1 MFTGIIEEIGKID
14 SITRKGN
21 SLSLRI
27 KAEKIMSDISIGD
40 SIAVN
45 GICLTVTEFTRDGFC
60 LDSMRETLEKTSLKN
75 SKVGDL
81 VNLERAM
88 TANGRFG
95 GHIVT
100 GHIDGVGKI
109 VEIKKDEIATWYSI
123 ESNKK
128 IMQYIIEKGSIAI
141 DGVSLTIVDFTKD
154 SFRVSVI
161 PHTLK
166 ETILSNKKIG
176 SIVNLE
182 NDCVGKYI
190 ERILNINKKQE
201 SNISRE
207 FLLKHG
213 F

>member
-109 VEIKKDEIATWYSI
+109 VEIKKDEIATWYRI

>member
-45 GICLTVTEFTRDGFC
+45 GICLTVTEFTKDGFC

-109 VEIKKDEIATWYSI
+109 VEIKKDEIATWYRI

-161 PHTLK
+161 PHTFK

-190 ERILNINKKQE
+190 ERILNINKEQE

>member
-161 PHTLK
+161 PHTFK

-190 ERILNINKKQE
+190 ERILNINKEQE

>member
-109 VEIKKDEIATWYSI
+109 VEIKKDEIATWYRI

-161 PHTLK
+161 PHTFK

-190 ERILNINKKQE
+190 ERILNINKEQE

>member
-161 PHTLK
+161 PHTFK

>member
-45 GICLTVTEFTRDGFC
+45 GICLTVTEFTKDGFC

-109 VEIKKDEIATWYSI
+109 VEIKKDEIATWYRI

>member
-45 GICLTVTEFTRDGFC
+45 GICLTVTEFTKDGFC

-109 VEIKKDEIATWYSI
+109 VEIKKDEIATWYRI

-161 PHTLK
+161 PHTFK

>member
-45 GICLTVTEFTRDGFC
+45 GICLTVTEFTKDGFC

>member
-1 MFTGIIEEIGKID
+1 MFIGIIEEIGKID

-45 GICLTVTEFTRDGFC
+45 GICLTVTEFTKDGFC

-109 VEIKKDEIATWYSI
+109 VEIKKDEIATWYRI

-161 PHTLK
+161 PHTFK

-190 ERILNINKKQE
+190 ERILNINKEQE

>member
-45 GICLTVTEFTRDGFC
+45 GICLTVTEFTKDGFC

-161 PHTLK
+161 PHTFK

>member
-45 GICLTVTEFTRDGFC
+45 GICLTVTEFTKDGFC

-190 ERILNINKKQE
+190 ERILNINKEQE